1 MIHELCHARHMNHS
15 RRFWR
20 LVASFEPDYRRLDK
34 DLNDSWKYIPTWVGI
49 Y

>member
-15 RRFWR
+15 RSFWNEVR
-20 LVASFEPDYRRLDK
+20 RFEPDYRRLDRA
-34 DLNDSWKYIPTWVGI
+34 LSGGWKNIPAWVGL